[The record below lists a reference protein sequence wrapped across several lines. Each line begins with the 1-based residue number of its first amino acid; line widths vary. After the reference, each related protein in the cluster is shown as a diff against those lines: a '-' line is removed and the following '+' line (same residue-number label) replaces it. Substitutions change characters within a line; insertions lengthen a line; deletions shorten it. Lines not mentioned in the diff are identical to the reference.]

1 VRRKLRIGLFGGSFD
16 PVHLGHLELAKAAK
30 DEYKLDKI
38 FFIPAKY
45 PPHKLNK
52 KLLSPAK
59 RLGFLSAAL
68 KPFKAFKIS
77 RYELGRSSTTYT
89 YVTAG
94 HFRKAFPGA
103 ELFFIIGGDSL
114 AELATWKNIEK
125 LAGQLKFIV
134 GKRPGISLGKGFP
147 YRDSVL
153 FVKKKMPSV
162 SSTEIRRLAGLGRPL
177 KGLVPASVEK
187 QIVQNGI
194 YK

>member
-1 VRRKLRIGLFGGSFD
+1 MRIGLFGGSFD

-38 FFIPAKY
+38 FFIPAKF

-77 RYELGRSSTTYT
+77 RYELERGSTTYT
-89 YVTAG
+89 YITAA
-94 HFRKAFPGA
+94 HFKKRFPGA

-114 AELATWKNIEK
+114 AELATWKSIGK
-125 LAGQLKFIV
+125 LAKTLKFIV
-134 GKRPGISLGKGFP
+134 GKRPGISLDQDFP

-153 FVKKKMPSV
+153 FVKKKMPCV

-177 KGLVPASVEK
+177 KGFVPASVEK
-187 QIVQNGI
+187 LILKNGI